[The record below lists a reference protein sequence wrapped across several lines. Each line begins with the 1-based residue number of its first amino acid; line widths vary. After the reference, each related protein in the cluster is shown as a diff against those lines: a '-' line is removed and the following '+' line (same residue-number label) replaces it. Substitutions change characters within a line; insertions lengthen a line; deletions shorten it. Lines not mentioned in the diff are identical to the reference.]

1 MKKNVHMIMYKT
13 KECTMAIYNRN
24 NKRGGERETNNIYIT
39 KKEKREIIDL
49 TFFNC

>member
-24 NKRGGERETNNIYIT
+24 NKRGGERERERERETNNIYIT
-39 KKEKREIIDL
+39 KKEKR
-49 TFFNC
+49 NN